1 MLVTCAFNPLVELS
15 GLPLAKAEMGV
26 ERELSASLG
35 SGSYNLQDQNEDRDS
50 AGIQTGRMFAV
61 RGHPWK
67 DVTSPDA
74 VSLVE
79 TVQWA
84 LQTCGW

>member
-15 GLPLAKAEMGV
+15 GLPLAKADMGV

-35 SGSYNLQDQNEDRDS
+35 SGSYNMQDQNKES
-50 AGIQTGRMFAV
+50 AGIQTGSMFAV

-74 VSLVE
+74 VSLLE